1 VPKEVSMTAARS
13 LAALALLP
21 LLTAAAPA
29 LRGTYHAD
37 CAPYDGPA
45 FRVTMPAPGRGRPQY
60 ELAVNV
66 PLAEL
71 AGQWTHTLDT
81 RPGSATILLCRTV
94 PETLCDYP
102 RSGRFILSGK
112 PGTTISGTFE
122 ATFTNGMRHS
132 RRFTARPAR
141 QARQLLCG

>member
-1 VPKEVSMTAARS
+1 MPAARS
-13 LAALALLP
+13 LAALALHP

-29 LRGTYHAD
+29 LSGTYHAD

-45 FRVTMPAPGRGRPQY
+45 FRVTLPAPGRGRPQY

-81 RPGSATILLCRTV
+81 RSGSATILLCRTV

-102 RSGRFILSGK
+102 QSGSFTLSGK
-112 PGTTISGTFE
+112 PGAAISGSFE
-122 ATFTNGMRHS
+122 ATFANGSRHS
-132 RRFTARPAR
+132 RRFTARLAR

>member
-1 VPKEVSMTAARS
+1 MPAARS

-29 LRGTYHAD
+29 LSGSYQAD

-45 FRVTMPAPGRGRPQY
+45 FRVTLPASGQGRPHY
-60 ELAVNV
+60 ELRANV

-71 AGQWTHTLDT
+71 AGRWTHTLDT
-81 RPGSATILLCRTV
+81 RPGSATILLCRTM

-102 RSGRFILSGK
+102 QSGSFTLSGK
-112 PGTTISGTFE
+112 PGATNSGRFE
-122 ATFTNGMRHS
+122 AKYPDGTRHT

-141 QARQLLCG
+141 QARQKMSG